1 MSLEH
6 FIENVLVKEAMKI
19 DDEQNEQ
26 NEQN

>member
-6 FIENVLVKEAMKI
+6 SIENVLVKEAMKI